1 MNNPLANWWRSQKFN
16 QAVKSQNNRLAQ
28 KLLKEIKNSGAK
40 LSWQEKLYKDRLQLE
55 KLLQKKNDR
64 IKEGD
69 RRLEELEVQLSFGQ
83 LDDSLARIDELT
95 LFPDPKFIEYISK
108 AFKLIEC
115 DASMIQCTGIDEK
128 VFNNFEQHLAGFI
141 KNELNNFSREK
152 NNVDY
157 LLQQAIDD
165 IQKLKEGQDPQYSFE
180 ISPHIYLMRYFL
192 DNVYCTY
199 LAWFLIY
206 KAGLLPTK
214 VNILDIA
221 AGPGTVAYGL
231 GLLLQSSS
239 DFFSMPPMHI
249 SYYSLE
255 QQKAFQ
261 YRGLHFWRQYM
272 EPQAMNAYFRFDTSS
287 IFDSDNQSKR
297 LPKKFFDFIVIS
309 HCFFYDEERR
319 EKSHQIYNDI
329 FTNSLTDSGCVLLII
344 QEKKLLKPYNI
355 RRIDDYQQELS
366 VVKQFVDELGL
377 NLVWY
382 KYLSSTGRRTPHPN
396 FGNFARENLPLQ
408 KFISPLLR
416 KYLKLPYD
424 SHYGLDDYVILAKK

>member
-16 QAVKSQNNRLAQ
+16 QAVKSQNNRLAH
-28 KLLKEIKNSGAK
+28 KLLKEIQNSGAK

-69 RRLEELEVQLSFGQ
+69 RHLAELEVQLSFGQ
-83 LDDSLARIDELT
+83 LDDSLAGIDELT
-95 LFPDPKFIEYISK
+95 LFPNTKFIEYISK

-115 DASMIQCTGIDEK
+115 DASMVQCTGIDEK

-141 KNELNNFSREK
+141 KNELNNLSREK

-157 LLQQAIDD
+157 LLQEAIDD
-165 IQKLKEGQDPQYSFE
+165 IQKLKEGQDPQYNFE
-180 ISPHIYLMRYFL
+180 LSPHIYLIRYFL

-206 KAGLLPTK
+206 KAELLPTK

-261 YRGLHFWRQYM
+261 YRGLQFWRQYM
-272 EPQAMNAYFRFDTSS
+272 EPQAMNTYFRFDTSS
-287 IFDSDNQSKR
+287 IFDGENQSKR

-309 HCFFYDEERR
+309 HCFFNDKEKR
-319 EKSHQIYNDI
+319 EKSLQIYKDI
-329 FTNSLTDSGCVLLII
+329 FTNSLTDSGYALLII
-344 QEKKLLKPYNI
+344 QEKKLLVPYNV
-355 RRIDDYQQELS
+355 RLVDDCKQELS
-366 VVKQFVDELGL
+366 VVK
-377 NLVWY
+377 
-382 KYLSSTGRRTPHPN
+382 
-396 FGNFARENLPLQ
+396 
-408 KFISPLLR
+408 
-416 KYLKLPYD
+416 
-424 SHYGLDDYVILAKK
+424 